1 MAVDRSDDAPEPPAE
16 RPDHPADRPADRPTA
31 PADDARQ
38 SRRDQIEPRSIEE
51 CYNDLRAKTEP
62 PERTEPAHPSEPS
75 ARSEP
80 KEPTKDDQQAQPGS
94 NWEETEELGRWMW
107 AEYKRRWP
115 ETERPPVDASDDPPG
130 SWRGDG
136 DRFLKPSDNERIE
149 EEYARI
155 VDRSEKEITPALLAI
170 ESQDPDRKL
179 VGFEHHVKGL
189 DRLKEKVHDS
199 MKLKGHS
206 ASEAISLLPDA
217 IRFTFQ
223 YEETRYTQG
232 VRADIARLQ
241 EQGFR
246 LDIPKNY
253 WSDDQYKGFNSQWV
267 EPVSGQR
274 FEVQFHTRI
283 SYEAKQL
290 THPAYERLRTKQAS
304 ALEELLLEAF
314 QKKVTAAVPI
324 PPGAFDISDRRERD
338 QNAR

>member
-1 MAVDRSDDAPEPPAE
+1 MAADRSDDAAEPPVE
-16 RPDHPADRPADRPTA
+16 RPDHPADRPDA
-31 PADDARQ
+31 PADHTKQ

-51 CYNDLRAKTEP
+51 CYNELRATTES
-62 PERTEPAHPSEPS
+62 PEPTEPATPSEPS

-80 KEPTKDDQQAQPGS
+80 NEPPEDDQQAQPGS
-94 NWEETEELGRWMW
+94 NWEETEELGRSMW

-115 ETERPPVDASDDPPG
+115 EAESAPVEESDDPPG
-130 SWRGDG
+130 SWRGVG
-136 DRFLKPSDNERIE
+136 DRVLKPSDNERIE
-149 EEYARI
+149 AEYVRI
-155 VDRSEKEITPALLAI
+155 VDRSENEIAPALLAI
-170 ESQDPDRKL
+170 ESQDPHRHL

-199 MKLKGHS
+199 MKLKHHS

-232 VRADIARLQ
+232 VRADIGRLQ

-290 THPAYERLRTKQAS
+290 THPAYERLRTKQAD

-324 PPGAFDISDRRERD
+324 PPGAIDISDNPERD

>member
-1 MAVDRSDDAPEPPAE
+1 MAADRSDDAAEPPDE
-16 RPDHPADRPADRPTA
+16 RPDRPADRPN
-31 PADDARQ
+31 PSPDDAKQ
-38 SRRDQIEPRSIEE
+38 SRRDQIEPRSRQEA
-51 CYNDLRAKTEP
+51 YTDLRAATES
-62 PERTEPAHPSEPS
+62 PELTEPAG
-75 ARSEP
+75 RSEP
-80 KEPTKDDQQAQPGS
+80 GARSKPPENGQQGQTGS
-94 NWEETEELGRWMW
+94 NWEQTAELGRSMW
-107 AEYKRRWP
+107 AEYKRRWSD
-115 ETERPPVDASDDPPG
+115 TEREPADGSDDPPG

-136 DRFLKPSDNERIE
+136 VRVLKQSDNERIE
-149 EEYARI
+149 AEYGRI
-155 VDRSEKEITPALLAI
+155 VDRAEKEIAPALLAI
-170 ESQDPDRKL
+170 ESQDTHRHL

-199 MKLKGHS
+199 MKLKHHS
-206 ASEAISLLPDA
+206 VSEAISLLPDG

-223 YEETRYTQG
+223 YEEARYTQG
-232 VRADIARLQ
+232 VGADMIRLQ
-241 EQGFR
+241 ERGFK
-246 LDIPKNY
+246 LDLPKNL

-290 THPAYERLRTKQAS
+290 THPAYERLRTKEAD

-324 PPGAFDISDRRERD
+324 PPGAIDISDYPERD